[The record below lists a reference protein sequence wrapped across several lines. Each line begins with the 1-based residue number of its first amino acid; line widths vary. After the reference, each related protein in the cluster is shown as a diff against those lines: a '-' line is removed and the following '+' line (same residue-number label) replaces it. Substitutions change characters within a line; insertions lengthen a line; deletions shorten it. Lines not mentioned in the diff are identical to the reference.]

1 MRMGL
6 ASLRERARTGFRE
19 TALLKS
25 YTSGGYCYLKLATVP
40 RGAVFTAALFRRPSD
55 LSLVP

>member
-6 ASLRERARTGFRE
+6 ASLREQVRTGFRE
-19 TALLKS
+19 TTLLKS
-25 YTSGGYCYLKLATVP
+25 CTPGGYCYLKPATAP
-40 RGAVFTAALFRRPSD
+40 RGAVFMATLFRRLGD